1 MTHIRYEAKKL
12 VLTNLAQFLW
22 KPKRKRKGK
31 NNKHLEVKPCLSH
44 AQAKLCSKHNARTG
58 PTAVWAGLIKRG
70 TREAFE
76 HFSLYRI
83 LFLVLSLHLDFF
95 QPREQTCP
103 LWSVRSICR
112 KRKCTVMW
120 LQKSHLWTGRSYSK
134 KKKKY
139 NKEGTTKKIM
149 IYQCKR
155 KTTKGHHVIE
165 NLGSYFHTF
174 LSNYLLHFRRFF
186 LFNER
191 TFLMTLCS
199 NRTVSCHI
207 RDWFLTKY
215 KVADR
220 HLETR

>member
-1 MTHIRYEAKKL
+1 MPSLICTEYLQEE
-12 VLTNLAQFLW
+12 
-22 KPKRKRKGK
+22 
-31 NNKHLEVKPCLSH
+31 EVYCNVVTKVTSLD
-44 AQAKLCSKHNARTG
+44 
-58 PTAVWAGLIKRG
+58 
-70 TREAFE
+70 REE
-76 HFSLYRI
+76 
-83 LFLVLSLHLDFF
+83 LF
-95 QPREQTCP
+95 
-103 LWSVRSICR
+103 
-112 KRKCTVMW
+112 
-120 LQKSHLWTGRSYSK
+120 QKK

-207 RDWFLTKY
+207 RD
-215 KVADR
+215 
-220 HLETR
+220 